1 MKIAINAYPVDT
13 LQDWKQMTVV
23 VDGVE
28 RKAYLDSYHIGNK
41 EYFITDLIDYNEK
54 PKSIEFKRN
63 SKWEQH

>member
-41 EYFITDLIDYNEK
+41 EYFITDLID
-54 PKSIEFKRN
+54 
-63 SKWEQH
+63 